1 MYTHTRTHIHHIF
14 LIDLSETDDGPIGC
28 FHVLAAVNSAAMNT
42 AVHISFQ
49 IMVFSG
55 YMHGSGIAGSRGNSL
70 FSFLRNFHSGC
81 TSLHSYQRK
90 GALLREGIHMSV
102 LSREKHL
109 VKQVS
114 VMQAS

>member
-1 MYTHTRTHIHHIF
+1 MYAHTHTLQIF
-14 LIDLSETDDGPIGC
+14 LIHLSVTGDGHIGC

-42 AVHISFQ
+42 AVHMSCQ

-55 YMHGSGIAGSRGNSL
+55 YMHGSGTAESRGNSL

-90 GALLREGIHMSV
+90 GALLRKGIHVSV

>member
-1 MYTHTRTHIHHIF
+1 MYAHTHTHIHQVF
-14 LIDLSETDDGPIGC
+14 LIHLSVTGDGHIGC
-28 FHVLAAVNSAAMNT
+28 FHVLAAVNSAAMTT

-55 YMHGSGIAGSRGNSL
+55 YIHGSGIAGSCGNSL

-81 TSLHSYQRK
+81 TSLHSYRRK
-90 GALLREGIHMSV
+90 AALLREGIHVSV

>member
-1 MYTHTRTHIHHIF
+1 MYTHTHTHYIILIH
-14 LIDLSETDDGPIGC
+14 SSVTDDGRTGC

-55 YMHGSGIAGSRGNSL
+55 SMHGNGIAGACGNSL

-81 TSLHSYQRK
+81 TS
-90 GALLREGIHMSV
+90 
-102 LSREKHL
+102 
-109 VKQVS
+109 
-114 VMQAS
+114 